1 MKTTIKLI
9 TCIGL
14 FFCLVASI
22 TSCKKSVLDR
32 PLDIE
37 VKDSLVFGY
46 INYATDFV
54 TDIYATIPSGYTDFS
69 GTLSEAATDDARH
82 GNPGNGAYRFTND
95 SWGITIN
102 SDDKYASYYAGIR
115 KCNLFFSKIDL
126 VKLKDHTADVKINGY
141 TATEQKDR
149 LIGEVLFLRA
159 YFYAELL
166 KRYGGVPIVTKV
178 LGVDDDLDLP
188 RNTYDEVVKQISDD
202 CDAAM
207 AKLPTSY
214 LIAGPRSISVVN
226 YYGRATKWAAQA
238 LKARVLLYAASPLNN
253 PSGDATKWTAAYTA
267 AKPFFDV
274 TPVTPTM
281 TLNAGIAGYEA
292 LFRGNTT
299 NLTEIIWS
307 RPATN
312 SSTPEVLN
320 FPIGID
326 GSSGGGINPSQSLV
340 DAYEMKPSG
349 KPISDLTSGYDPT
362 NPYLNRDPR
371 LGATIFYN
379 GALFKTGRNI
389 ETFDGGLD
397 GPQKVYGS
405 LTGYYMKKH
414 LDVNLNLT
422 TTQASQHNFIY
433 FRLAEMLLDF
443 AEALNEAQGPVA
455 DVYTA
460 INRIRTRATM
470 PNLPAGL
477 TKEQMRDRIRNER
490 RVELAFEGHRYW
502 DARRWNIAKDVFNG
516 PFYGMKIVKTGA
528 TTFTYTPYQVE
539 TRIFKEYMNLYPFQ
553 QREIL
558 ANPNLKQNSG
568 WTK

>member
-1 MKTTIKLI
+1 MKTTINLI
-9 TCIGL
+9 CISLTFGL
-14 FFCLVASI
+14 LFTI

-37 VKDSLVFGY
+37 VQDTLVFGY

-54 TDIYATIPSGYTDFS
+54 TDIYATLPGGYTDFAS
-69 GTLSEAATDDARH
+69 TFNEAATDDARH
-82 GNPGNGAYRFTND
+82 GNPGNGSYRFTND
-95 SWGITIN
+95 SWGITVN
-102 SDDKYASYYAGIR
+102 SDDKYASCYAGIR
-115 KCNLFFSKIDL
+115 KCNLFLSKIDL
-126 VKLKDHTADVKINGY
+126 VKLKDHTTDVKINGY

-149 LIGEVLFLRA
+149 LIGEVLYLRA

-166 KRYGGVPIVTKV
+166 KRYGGVPLVTQV
-178 LGVDDDLDLP
+178 LGVNDDLDLA
-188 RNTYDEVVKQISDD
+188 RNTYDQVVKQIVDD
-202 CDAAM
+202 CDAA
-207 AKLPTSY
+207 ALKLPTSY
-214 LIAGPRSISVVN
+214 LIAGPRSISVSN

-238 LKARVLLYAASPLNN
+238 LKSRTLLYAASAINN
-253 PSGDATKWTAAYTA
+253 PNNDAAKWIAAYTA

-281 TLNAGIAGYEA
+281 TLNPGIAGYEA
-292 LFRGNTT
+292 LFRGNTAS
-299 NLTEIIWS
+299 LTEIIWS

-312 SSTPEVLN
+312 SNSLETAN

-326 GSSGGGINPSQSLV
+326 GSTGGINPSQALV
-340 DAYEMKPSG
+340 DAYEMKTSG
-349 KPISDLTSGYDPT
+349 KPISDPTSGYNPA
-362 NPYLNRDPR
+362 NPYNDRDPR
-371 LGATIFYN
+371 LAASIFYN
-379 GALFKTGRNI
+379 GALFKTGRSI

-422 TTQASQHNFIY
+422 QAQASQHNFIY
-433 FRLAEMLLDF
+433 FRLAEMLLNY
-443 AEALNEAQGPVA
+443 AEARNEADGPVA

-477 TKEQMRDRIRNER
+477 TKAQMRDRIRNER

-502 DARRWNIAKDVFNG
+502 DARRWNIAKDAFNG
-516 PFYGMKIVKTGA
+516 PFTGMKIVKTGS
-528 TTFTYTPYQVE
+528 TFTYTPYKIE
-539 TRIFKEYMNLYPFQ
+539 DRIFKEFMNLYPIQ

-558 ANPNLKQNSG
+558 ANPKLVQNPG
-568 WTK
+568 WSK